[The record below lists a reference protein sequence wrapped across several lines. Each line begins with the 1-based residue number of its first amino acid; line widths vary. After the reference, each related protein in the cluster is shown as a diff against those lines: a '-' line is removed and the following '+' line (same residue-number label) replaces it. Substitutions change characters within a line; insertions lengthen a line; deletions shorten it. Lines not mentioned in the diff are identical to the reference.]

1 MEFLKDTRKGYY
13 PNTKKAIRGAIKEKY
28 PDAKTKEGID
38 NLPSHL
44 LWMLREIDWMED
56 NPGKAGRWIGY
67 VLRAVEE
74 MGLSTNQ
81 ASRDLVRKDVSE
93 GYE

>member
-1 MEFLKDTRKGYY
+1 MEPFLRDRRKGYY

-44 LWMLREIDWMED
+44 LWMLHEID
-56 NPGKAGRWIGY
+56 
-67 VLRAVEE
+67 
-74 MGLSTNQ
+74 
-81 ASRDLVRKDVSE
+81 
-93 GYE
+93 